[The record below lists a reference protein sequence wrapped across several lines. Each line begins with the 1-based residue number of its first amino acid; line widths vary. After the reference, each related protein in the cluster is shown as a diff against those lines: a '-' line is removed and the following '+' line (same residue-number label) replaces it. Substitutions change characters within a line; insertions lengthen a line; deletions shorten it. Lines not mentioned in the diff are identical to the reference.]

1 MWREEF
7 PFFILTC
14 TNLQS
19 EWCGPLLLKSEGLYS
34 RQEAFER
41 LVDKAPCAAE
51 LAGDIFV
58 LAEDVATLRACLVC
72 TINGFLFDD
81 VKVPLLVTL
90 TTGV

>member
-1 MWREEF
+1 MWCEEF

-19 EWCGPLLLKSEGLYS
+19 EWCGPLPLESKGLYS
-34 RQEAFER
+34 WQEAFER
-41 LVDKAPCAAE
+41 LVDKAPCATK

-58 LAEDVATLRACLVC
+58 SAEDVATLQACLVRM
-72 TINGFLFDD
+72 INGFLFDD
-81 VKVPLLVTL
+81 VKVPSLVAL